1 MSRKFLTSV
10 CFFVRYTVMVFFF
23 IAQSFISYSSS
34 SVTPPIIADLEYII
48 PQILIDIAFFL
59 LTLLVYYSITR
70 TFSISDPRF
79 NSAVKENKDTLSDF
93 TERATFVL
101 KTPFIYFEILVVAF
115 FFTVTTYSA
124 VFIRIYSIIPKSS
137 SKFIVTVLMILG
149 AFILSF
155 LAKVSAIK
163 ELCFKESFEVIKFG
177 RGDKKYGIWYLLRT
191 CLLLSFIYPIAVTMV
206 PYVFAIAIVPF
217 LFDVKDTLTII
228 SVVVA
233 VIILLFLLKYWIAF
247 SKRRK
252 FIKKLRIFCKKNKFA
267 LENESNMIRSVFK
280 DHEGANFVINARGKR
295 YACKLITSK
304 SKADPMY
311 FTENGEIYVVKAK
324 SLTFLAAPRGLGA
337 AMINNVNLSKRATVS
352 SFAFESKYPKLI
364 IVNPIPT
371 KIFAGHPEHS
381 MPIDVGSEVGEYKIF
396 NASGFINAVDRDCV
410 EIKKRY

>member
-137 SKFIVTVLMILG
+137 SKFIVTV
-149 AFILSF
+149 
-155 LAKVSAIK
+155 
-163 ELCFKESFEVIKFG
+163 
-177 RGDKKYGIWYLLRT
+177 
-191 CLLLSFIYPIAVTMV
+191 
-206 PYVFAIAIVPF
+206 
-217 LFDVKDTLTII
+217 
-228 SVVVA
+228 
-233 VIILLFLLKYWIAF
+233 
-247 SKRRK
+247 
-252 FIKKLRIFCKKNKFA
+252 
-267 LENESNMIRSVFK
+267 
-280 DHEGANFVINARGKR
+280 
-295 YACKLITSK
+295 
-304 SKADPMY
+304 
-311 FTENGEIYVVKAK
+311 
-324 SLTFLAAPRGLGA
+324 
-337 AMINNVNLSKRATVS
+337 
-352 SFAFESKYPKLI
+352 
-364 IVNPIPT
+364 
-371 KIFAGHPEHS
+371 
-381 MPIDVGSEVGEYKIF
+381 
-396 NASGFINAVDRDCV
+396 
-410 EIKKRY
+410 